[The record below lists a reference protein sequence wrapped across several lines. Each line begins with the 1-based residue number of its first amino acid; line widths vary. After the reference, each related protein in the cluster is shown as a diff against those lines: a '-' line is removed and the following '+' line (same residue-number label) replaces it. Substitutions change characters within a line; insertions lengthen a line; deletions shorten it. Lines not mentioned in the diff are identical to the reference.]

1 MRKTNIE
8 GVTISSIFFHGV
20 DKKIPGF
27 DRVIIPN
34 RYITKILVKY
44 DDEKKPV
51 EVFSREY
58 DNDTEIWDE
67 IRDFMTENGLNHYP
81 TDRPGISFTYLDAN
95 KYIERK
101 SHDKMWRENC
111 DLKETIEG
119 LENKIRE
126 LEDKNDAMRK
136 KLRLDEPIMRYFKFK
151 GDKKT

>member
-20 DKKIPGF
+20 NKKIPGF

-81 TDRPGISFTYLDAN
+81 TDRPGIGFTYLDAH

-101 SHDKMWRENC
+101 SHDEMWRENR
-111 DLKETIEG
+111 DLKERI
-119 LENKIRE
+119 KE

-136 KLRLDEPIMRYFKFK
+136 KLRLDEPIMRHFKFK